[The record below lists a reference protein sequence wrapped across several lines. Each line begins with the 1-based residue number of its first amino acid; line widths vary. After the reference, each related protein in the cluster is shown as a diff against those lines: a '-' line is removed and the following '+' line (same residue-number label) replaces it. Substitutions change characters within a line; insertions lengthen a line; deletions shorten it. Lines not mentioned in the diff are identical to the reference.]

1 MKLNIIEKIGG
12 TTLKTVAINS
22 GVVADAS
29 WSTLYDATETL
40 ISSVAATSSTNGYNV
55 AFHTLPNSRVWLIN
69 QWNQRIGVNTYGER
83 QFVRVILPD
92 AG

>member
-22 GVVADAS
+22 GVTGDAT
-29 WSTLYDATETL
+29 WSTIYDATETL
-40 ISSVAATSSTNGYNV
+40 VSSVTATSSTNGYNI
-55 AFHTLPNSRVWLIN
+55 AYHTMPNSRVWLIN

-83 QFVRVILPD
+83 QFIRVIIPD